1 MVLQFLK
8 VIQSVGFR
16 LLRCNYNAAYCQVQQ
31 LHKTLWHHH
40 SQLYIYAIKIKI
52 KMYTLQHCGT
62 GCSQYTVKLHTSS
75 LCTQITHYHSRHIYM
90 HKLFITFHAVSL
102 MENFCCCSC
111 VIKKNCNFLSSS
123 NESYWQATIFSQLP
137 NVTEYK
143 EPSSDFKQI
152 LILVVDFFCCR
163 RRKIIVISWYY
174 RLYLSHTLPI

>member
-8 VIQSVGFR
+8 VIPSVGFR

-31 LHKTLWHHH
+31 LHTTLWHHH

-111 VIKKNCNFLSSS
+111 IIKK
-123 NESYWQATIFSQLP
+123 
-137 NVTEYK
+137 
-143 EPSSDFKQI
+143 
-152 LILVVDFFCCR
+152 
-163 RRKIIVISWYY
+163 IVIFLVLLMKVIGKRPYFHSYQMLQSIKSQAQTSNKFWF
-174 RLYLSHTLPI
+174 LL